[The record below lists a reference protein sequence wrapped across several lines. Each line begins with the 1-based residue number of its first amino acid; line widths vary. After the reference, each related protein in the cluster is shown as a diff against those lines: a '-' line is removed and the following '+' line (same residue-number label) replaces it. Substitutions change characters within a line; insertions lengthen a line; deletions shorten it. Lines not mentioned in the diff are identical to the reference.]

1 MNNLFKKLI
10 HDNDELIIALFHL
23 NNSNYSISKLNHNS
37 RIIIK
42 KKPIFHLIYYMNFLE
57 DLLKNLFDNND
68 EISYLIHEIYYPDLN
83 KFIYEISLTP
93 INNDLLKDFDF
104 IYKIKFIISLTF
116 IENKKIKFIMNINK
130 NDINLDF
137 NSNPFYHTIFILII
151 NYLENDHITYLKN
164 EIILKDVKPI
174 LNRHSFELDIT

>member
-23 NNSNYSISKLNHNS
+23 NYSNYSISKLNHNS

-68 EISYLIHEIYYPDLN
+68 EISYLISERKKSTKSITFLSKQQY
-83 KFIYEISLTP
+83 ISTALAP
-93 INNDLLKDFDF
+93 LFRC
-104 IYKIKFIISLTF
+104 
-116 IENKKIKFIMNINK
+116 
-130 NDINLDF
+130 
-137 NSNPFYHTIFILII
+137 
-151 NYLENDHITYLKN
+151 
-164 EIILKDVKPI
+164 VKPC
-174 LNRHSFELDIT
+174 LTIT